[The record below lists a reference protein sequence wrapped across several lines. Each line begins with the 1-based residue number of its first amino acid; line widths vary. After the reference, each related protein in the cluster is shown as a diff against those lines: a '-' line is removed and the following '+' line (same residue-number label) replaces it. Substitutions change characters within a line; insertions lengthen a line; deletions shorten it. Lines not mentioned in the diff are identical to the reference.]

1 MLLIPENRRSVFAP
15 LCSLERIMNICL
27 LGYRSNPFS
36 GGQGVYLYYLSR
48 ALVEVGHQ
56 VDVISGP
63 PYPELDPRVTLI
75 RLPSLDLYAEG
86 EDVRRFRLRYLRSVT
101 DAFEYFSTIS
111 GGFPEPYT
119 FGRRVQQYFQSNPNP
134 YDVIHDNQCLA
145 WGTLGLQR
153 MGLPVVTTI
162 HHPITRDLDI
172 ALAAADT
179 LGLRL
184 LTKRWHSFLR
194 MQKQVIRQ
202 LTHKVTVS
210 HAARADIESAF
221 GLPNR
226 SLHVIHN
233 GIDLDRFKPASQ
245 EVGTEKNRLTP
256 TIMTTASADS
266 PLKGL
271 DTLLRA
277 FALVLHDEPLVRLTL
292 IGALKPDGDTRKLIE
307 HLKIGHAIDEKG
319 RVTAEEMV
327 SLYQSATLAVVPSVY
342 EGFGFPAG
350 EAMACGVP
358 LVSTSGGALPEVVG
372 DAGVTVPVQDP
383 GAMAAAI
390 TELLKDSERRQAL
403 GKAGLARVTK
413 EFSWS
418 RAAAQYLDLYH
429 QVIEQTPCR

>member
-1 MLLIPENRRSVFAP
+1 
-15 LCSLERIMNICL
+15 MNICL

-48 ALVEVGHQ
+48 ALVEAGHQ

-75 RLPSLDLYAEG
+75 QLPSLDLYAEG

-119 FGRRVQQYFQSNPNP
+119 FGRRVQRYFQSNPNN

-145 WGTLGLQR
+145 WGTLGLQQ

-179 LGLRL
+179 FGLRL
-184 LTKRWHSFLR
+184 LIKRWHSFLR
-194 MQKQVIRQ
+194 MQKRVIRQ
-202 LTHKVTVS
+202 LAHKVTVS

-221 GLPNR
+221 GLPSQ

-233 GIDLDRFKPASQ
+233 GIDLDRFKPASL
-245 EVGTEKNRLTP
+245 EVGTKKDRPNP

-277 FALVLHDEPLVRLTL
+277 FALVLRDEPLVRLTL

-372 DAGVTVPVQDP
+372 DAGITVPVQDP
-383 GAMAAAI
+383 GAMAVAI
-390 TELLKDSERRQAL
+390 TALLRDSERRHAL
-403 GKAGLARVTK
+403 GQAGLTRVTK

>member
-1 MLLIPENRRSVFAP
+1 
-15 LCSLERIMNICL
+15 MNICL

-48 ALVEVGHQ
+48 ALVEAGHQ

-75 RLPSLDLYAEG
+75 QLPSLDLYAEG
-86 EDVRRFRLRYLRSVT
+86 KDIRRFRLRYLKSVT

-119 FGRRVQQYFQSNPNP
+119 FGRRVHRYFQSNPNT
-134 YDVIHDNQCLA
+134 YHVIHDNQCLA

-179 LGLRL
+179 FGLRL
-184 LTKRWHSFLR
+184 LIKRWHSFLR

-202 LTHKVTVS
+202 LAHKVTVS

-221 GLPNR
+221 GLPSQ

-233 GIDLDRFKPASQ
+233 GIDLDRFKPASH
-245 EVGTEKNRLTP
+245 EVGTKKDRQNP

-372 DAGVTVPVQDP
+372 DAGITVPVQDP

-390 TELLKDSERRQAL
+390 TALLRDSERRHAL
-403 GKAGLARVTK
+403 GQAGLARVTK

>member
-1 MLLIPENRRSVFAP
+1 
-15 LCSLERIMNICL
+15 MNICL

-48 ALVEVGHQ
+48 ALVEAGHQ

-75 RLPSLDLYAEG
+75 QLPSLDLYAEG
-86 EDVRRFRLRYLRSVT
+86 EDVRRFRFRYLRSVT

-119 FGRRVQQYFQSNPNP
+119 FGRRVQRYFQSNPNT

-162 HHPITRDLDI
+162 HHPIPRDLDI

-179 LGLRL
+179 FGLRL
-184 LTKRWHSFLR
+184 LIKRWHWFLY

-202 LTHKVTVS
+202 LAHKVTVS

-221 GLPNR
+221 GLPSQ

-233 GIDLDRFKPASQ
+233 GIDLDHFKPASHQ
-245 EVGTEKNRLTP
+245 VGTRKNRPTP

-277 FALVLHDEPLVRLTL
+277 FALVLHDEPFVRLTL
-292 IGALKPDGDTRKLIE
+292 IGALKPDGDTRKLIK

-390 TELLKDSERRQAL
+390 TALLKDSERRHAL
-403 GKAGLARVTK
+403 SQAGLARVTK

-429 QVIEQTPCR
+429 QVIEQTQCR

>member
-1 MLLIPENRRSVFAP
+1 
-15 LCSLERIMNICL
+15 MNICL

-36 GGQGVYLYYLSR
+36 GGQGVYLHYLSR
-48 ALVEVGHQ
+48 ALVEAGHQ

-75 RLPSLDLYAEG
+75 KLPSLDLYAEG
-86 EDVRRFRLRYLRSVT
+86 QDVRRFRLRYLRSVT

-119 FGRRVQQYFQSNPNP
+119 FGRRVQRYFQSNPNT
-134 YDVIHDNQCLA
+134 YHVIHDNQCLA

-162 HHPITRDLDI
+162 HHPITRDLEI

-179 LGLRL
+179 FGLRL
-184 LTKRWHSFLR
+184 LIKRWHSFLR

-202 LTHKVTVS
+202 LAHKVTVS

-221 GLPNR
+221 GLPSQ

-233 GIDLDRFKPASQ
+233 GIDLDRFKPASH
-245 EVGTEKNRLTP
+245 EVGTKKDRPNP

-277 FALVLHDEPLVRLTL
+277 FALVLRDKPLARLTL
-292 IGALKPDGDTRKLIE
+292 IGALKPDGDTRKQIE

-372 DAGVTVPVQDP
+372 DAGITVPVQDP

-390 TELLKDSERRQAL
+390 TALLKDSERQQTL
-403 GKAGLARVTK
+403 GQAGLARVTK

>member
-1 MLLIPENRRSVFAP
+1 
-15 LCSLERIMNICL
+15 MNICL

-48 ALVEVGHQ
+48 ALVEAGHQ

-75 RLPSLDLYAEG
+75 KLPSLDLYAEG
-86 EDVRRFRLRYLRSVT
+86 QDVRRFRLRYLRSVT

-119 FGRRVQQYFQSNPNP
+119 FGRRVQRYFQSNPNT

-145 WGTLGLQR
+145 WGTLGLQQ

-179 LGLRL
+179 FGLRL
-184 LTKRWHSFLR
+184 LIKRWHSFLR

-202 LTHKVTVS
+202 LAHKVTVS

-221 GLPNR
+221 GLPSQ

-233 GIDLDRFKPASQ
+233 GIDLDRFKPASH
-245 EVGTEKNRLTP
+245 EVETKKDRPTP

-372 DAGVTVPVQDP
+372 DAGITVPVQDP

-390 TELLKDSERRQAL
+390 TALLKDSERRHAL
-403 GKAGLARVTK
+403 GQAGLTRVTK

-418 RAAAQYLDLYH
+418 RAPAQYLDLYH
-429 QVIEQTPCR
+429 QVIEQTSCR

>member
-1 MLLIPENRRSVFAP
+1 
-15 LCSLERIMNICL
+15 MNICL

-48 ALVEVGHQ
+48 ALVEAGHQ

-75 RLPSLDLYAEG
+75 QLPSLDLYAEG
-86 EDVRRFRLRYLRSVT
+86 QDVRRFRLRYLRSVT

-119 FGRRVQQYFQSNPNP
+119 FGRRVQRYFQSNPNT

-145 WGTLGLQR
+145 WGTLGLQQ

-179 LGLRL
+179 FGLRL
-184 LTKRWHSFLR
+184 LIKRWHSFLR

-202 LTHKVTVS
+202 LAHKVTVS

-221 GLPNR
+221 GLPSQ
-226 SLHVIHN
+226 SLRVIHN
-233 GIDLDRFKPASQ
+233 GIDLDRFKPASH
-245 EVGTEKNRLTP
+245 EVGTKKDRPNP

-277 FALVLHDEPLVRLTL
+277 FALVLRDEPLARLAL
-292 IGALKPDGDTRKLIE
+292 IGALKPDGDTRKQIE

-372 DAGVTVPVQDP
+372 DAGITVPVQDP

-390 TELLKDSERRQAL
+390 TALLRDSERRHAL
-403 GKAGLARVTK
+403 GQAGLARVTK

>member
-1 MLLIPENRRSVFAP
+1 
-15 LCSLERIMNICL
+15 MNICL

-48 ALVEVGHQ
+48 ALVEAGHQ

-75 RLPSLDLYAEG
+75 QLPSLDLYAEG
-86 EDVRRFRLRYLRSVT
+86 EDVRRFRFRYLRSVT

-162 HHPITRDLDI
+162 HHPIIRDLDI

-179 LGLRL
+179 FGLRL
-184 LTKRWHSFLR
+184 LIKRWHSFLR

-202 LTHKVTVS
+202 LAHKVTVS

-221 GLPNR
+221 GLPSQ
-226 SLHVIHN
+226 SLRVIHN
-233 GIDLDRFKPASQ
+233 GIDLDRFKPASH
-245 EVGTEKNRLTP
+245 EVRGGENRPTP

-277 FALVLHDEPLVRLTL
+277 FALVLHDEPLVRLIL

-319 RVTAEEMV
+319 RVTAEDMV

-383 GAMAAAI
+383 RAMAAAI
-390 TELLKDSERRQAL
+390 SELLKDSERRQAL
-403 GKAGLARVTK
+403 GQAGLARVTK

>member
-1 MLLIPENRRSVFAP
+1 
-15 LCSLERIMNICL
+15 MNICL

-48 ALVEVGHQ
+48 ALVEAGHQ

-75 RLPSLDLYAEG
+75 QLPSLDLYAEG
-86 EDVRRFRLRYLRSVT
+86 KDIRRFRLRYLRSVT

-119 FGRRVQQYFQSNPNP
+119 FGRRVQRYFQSNPNT

-145 WGTLGLQR
+145 WGTLGLQQ

-179 LGLRL
+179 FGLRL
-184 LTKRWHSFLR
+184 LIKRWHSFLR

-202 LTHKVTVS
+202 LAHKVTVS

-221 GLPNR
+221 GLPSQ
-226 SLHVIHN
+226 SLRVIHN
-233 GIDLDRFKPASQ
+233 GIDLDRFKPASH
-245 EVGTEKNRLTP
+245 EVGTKKDRPNP

-372 DAGVTVPVQDP
+372 DAGITVPVQDP

-390 TELLKDSERRQAL
+390 TALLRDSERRHAL
-403 GKAGLARVTK
+403 GQAGLARVTK

>member
-1 MLLIPENRRSVFAP
+1 
-15 LCSLERIMNICL
+15 
-27 LGYRSNPFS
+27 
-36 GGQGVYLYYLSR
+36 
-48 ALVEVGHQ
+48 
-56 VDVISGP
+56 
-63 PYPELDPRVTLI
+63 
-75 RLPSLDLYAEG
+75 
-86 EDVRRFRLRYLRSVT
+86 
-101 DAFEYFSTIS
+101 
-111 GGFPEPYT
+111 
-119 FGRRVQQYFQSNPNP
+119 
-134 YDVIHDNQCLA
+134 
-145 WGTLGLQR
+145 

-179 LGLRL
+179 FGLRL
-184 LTKRWHSFLR
+184 LIKRWHWFLR

-202 LTHKVTVS
+202 LAHKVTVS
-210 HAARADIESAF
+210 HASRADIESAF
-221 GLPNR
+221 GLPSQ

-233 GIDLDRFKPASQ
+233 GIDLDHFKPASHQ
-245 EVGTEKNRLTP
+245 VGTRKNRPTP

-277 FALVLHDEPLVRLTL
+277 FALVLHDEPFVRLTL
-292 IGALKPDGDTRKLIE
+292 IGALKPDGDTRELIE

-319 RVTAEEMV
+319 RVTVEEMV

-390 TELLKDSERRQAL
+390 TALLKDSERRHAL
-403 GKAGLARVTK
+403 GQAGLARVTK

>member
-1 MLLIPENRRSVFAP
+1 
-15 LCSLERIMNICL
+15 MNICL

-36 GGQGVYLYYLSR
+36 GGQGVYLHYLSR
-48 ALVEVGHQ
+48 ALVEAGHQ

-75 RLPSLDLYAEG
+75 KLPSLDLYAEG
-86 EDVRRFRLRYLRSVT
+86 QDVRRFRLRYLRSVT

-119 FGRRVQQYFQSNPNP
+119 FGRRVQRYFQSNPNT
-134 YDVIHDNQCLA
+134 YHVIHDNQCLA
-145 WGTLGLQR
+145 WGTLALQR
-153 MGLPVVTTI
+153 IGLPVVTTI
-162 HHPITRDLDI
+162 HHPITRDQDI

-179 LGLRL
+179 FGLRL
-184 LTKRWHSFLR
+184 LIKRWYWFLR
-194 MQKQVIRQ
+194 MQKQVIRR
-202 LTHKVTVS
+202 LAHKVTVS

-221 GLPNR
+221 GLPSQ

-233 GIDLDRFKPASQ
+233 GIDLDRFKPASLD
-245 EVGTEKNRLTP
+245 VGTRKDRPTP

-327 SLYQSATLAVVPSVY
+327 SFYQSATLAVVPSVY

-372 DAGVTVPVQDP
+372 DAGITVPVQDP

-390 TELLKDSERRQAL
+390 TALLKDSERRHAL
-403 GKAGLARVTK
+403 GQAGLARVTK

>member
-1 MLLIPENRRSVFAP
+1 
-15 LCSLERIMNICL
+15 
-27 LGYRSNPFS
+27 
-36 GGQGVYLYYLSR
+36 
-48 ALVEVGHQ
+48 
-56 VDVISGP
+56 
-63 PYPELDPRVTLI
+63 
-75 RLPSLDLYAEG
+75 
-86 EDVRRFRLRYLRSVT
+86 VT

-145 WGTLGLQR
+145 WGTLDLQR

-179 LGLRL
+179 FGLRL
-184 LTKRWHSFLR
+184 LIKRWHSFLR

-202 LTHKVTVS
+202 LAHKVTVS

-221 GLPNR
+221 GLPSQ

-233 GIDLDRFKPASQ
+233 GIDLDRFKPASH
-245 EVGTEKNRLTP
+245 EVGTKKDRPNP

-372 DAGVTVPVQDP
+372 NAGVTVPVQDP

-390 TELLKDSERRQAL
+390 TALLKDSERQQAL
-403 GKAGLARVTK
+403 GQAGLARVTK

>member
-1 MLLIPENRRSVFAP
+1 
-15 LCSLERIMNICL
+15 MNICL

-48 ALVEVGHQ
+48 ALVEAGHQ

-75 RLPSLDLYAEG
+75 QLPSLDLYAEG

-119 FGRRVQQYFQSNPNP
+119 FGRRVQRYFQSNPNT

-145 WGTLGLQR
+145 WGTLGLQQ

-179 LGLRL
+179 FGLRL
-184 LTKRWHSFLR
+184 LIKRWHSFLR

-202 LTHKVTVS
+202 LAHKVTVS

-221 GLPNR
+221 GLPSQ
-226 SLHVIHN
+226 SLRVIHN
-233 GIDLDRFKPASQ
+233 GIDLDRFKPASH
-245 EVGTEKNRLTP
+245 EVGTKKDRPNP

-277 FALVLHDEPLVRLTL
+277 FALVLRDEPLVRLTL

-372 DAGVTVPVQDP
+372 DAGITVPVQDP

-390 TELLKDSERRQAL
+390 IALLRDSERRHAL
-403 GKAGLARVTK
+403 GQAGLARVTK

-429 QVIEQTPCR
+429 QVIEQPPCR

>member
-1 MLLIPENRRSVFAP
+1 
-15 LCSLERIMNICL
+15 MNICL

-48 ALVEVGHQ
+48 ALIEAGHQ

-63 PYPELDPRVTLI
+63 PYPELDPRVSLI
-75 RLPSLDLYAEG
+75 QLPSLDLYAEG
-86 EDVRRFRLRYLRSVT
+86 ENVRRFRLRYLRSVT

-119 FGRRVQQYFQSNPNP
+119 FGRRVQRYFQSNPNT

-179 LGLRL
+179 FGLRL
-184 LTKRWHSFLR
+184 LIKRWHSFLR

-202 LTHKVTVS
+202 LAHKVTVS

-221 GLPNR
+221 GLPSQ

-233 GIDLDRFKPASQ
+233 GIDLDRFKPASH
-245 EVGTEKNRLTP
+245 EVGTKKDRPTP

-372 DAGVTVPVQDP
+372 DAGITVPVQDP

-390 TELLKDSERRQAL
+390 TALLKDSERRHAL
-403 GKAGLARVTK
+403 GQAGLAHVTK

-418 RAAAQYLDLYH
+418 RAAAQYVDLYH

>member
-1 MLLIPENRRSVFAP
+1 
-15 LCSLERIMNICL
+15 MNICL

-48 ALVEVGHQ
+48 ALVEAGHQ

-75 RLPSLDLYAEG
+75 QLPSLDLYAEG
-86 EDVRRFRLRYLRSVT
+86 EDVRRFRFRYLRSVT

-119 FGRRVQQYFQSNPNP
+119 FGRRVQRYFQSNPNT
-134 YDVIHDNQCLA
+134 YDVIHDNQCIA

-179 LGLRL
+179 FGLRL
-184 LTKRWHSFLR
+184 LIKRWHWFLR

-202 LTHKVTVS
+202 LAHKVTVS

-221 GLPNR
+221 GLPSQ

-233 GIDLDRFKPASQ
+233 GIDLDRFKPASH
-245 EVGTEKNRLTP
+245 EVGTRKNRPTH

-277 FALVLHDEPLVRLTL
+277 FALVLHDEPLVRLKL

-307 HLKIGHAIDEKG
+307 HLKIDHAIDEKG
-319 RVTAEEMV
+319 RVTAKEMV

-358 LVSTSGGALPEVVG
+358 LVSTSGGALPEIVG

-383 GAMAAAI
+383 GALAAAI
-390 TELLKDSERRQAL
+390 TALLKDSERRYAL
-403 GKAGLARVTK
+403 GQAGLARVTK

>member
-1 MLLIPENRRSVFAP
+1 
-15 LCSLERIMNICL
+15 
-27 LGYRSNPFS
+27 
-36 GGQGVYLYYLSR
+36 
-48 ALVEVGHQ
+48 
-56 VDVISGP
+56 
-63 PYPELDPRVTLI
+63 
-75 RLPSLDLYAEG
+75 
-86 EDVRRFRLRYLRSVT
+86 
-101 DAFEYFSTIS
+101 
-111 GGFPEPYT
+111 
-119 FGRRVQQYFQSNPNP
+119 
-134 YDVIHDNQCLA
+134 
-145 WGTLGLQR
+145 
-153 MGLPVVTTI
+153 
-162 HHPITRDLDI
+162 
-172 ALAAADT
+172 
-179 LGLRL
+179 
-184 LTKRWHSFLR
+184 
-194 MQKQVIRQ
+194 
-202 LTHKVTVS
+202 
-210 HAARADIESAF
+210 
-221 GLPNR
+221 
-226 SLHVIHN
+226 
-233 GIDLDRFKPASQ
+233 
-245 EVGTEKNRLTP
+245 
-256 TIMTTASADS
+256 MTTASADS

-319 RVTAEEMV
+319 RVTAEDMV

>member
-1 MLLIPENRRSVFAP
+1 
-15 LCSLERIMNICL
+15 MNICL

-48 ALVEVGHQ
+48 ALVEAGHQ

-63 PYPELDPRVTLI
+63 PYPELDPRVSLI
-75 RLPSLDLYAEG
+75 QLPSLDLYAEG

-101 DAFEYFSTIS
+101 DAVEYFSTIS

-119 FGRRVQQYFQSNPNP
+119 FGRRVQRYFQSNPNT

-179 LGLRL
+179 FGLRL
-184 LTKRWHSFLR
+184 LIKRWHSFLR

-202 LTHKVTVS
+202 LAHKVTVS

-221 GLPNR
+221 GLPSQ

-233 GIDLDRFKPASQ
+233 GIDLDRFKPASL
-245 EVGTEKNRLTP
+245 EVGTKKDRPNP

-277 FALVLHDEPLVRLTL
+277 FALVLHDEPLVRLIL
-292 IGALKPDGDTRKLIE
+292 IGALKPDGDSRKLIE

-372 DAGVTVPVQDP
+372 DAGITVPVQDP

-390 TELLKDSERRQAL
+390 TALLKDSERRHSL
-403 GKAGLARVTK
+403 GQAGLARVTK

>member
-1 MLLIPENRRSVFAP
+1 
-15 LCSLERIMNICL
+15 MNICL

-48 ALVEVGHQ
+48 ALVEAGHQ

-63 PYPELDPRVTLI
+63 PYPELDPRVSLI
-75 RLPSLDLYAEG
+75 PLPSLDLYAEG

-119 FGRRVQQYFQSNPNP
+119 FGRRVQRYFQSNPNT

-179 LGLRL
+179 FGLRL
-184 LTKRWHSFLR
+184 LIKRWHSFLR

-202 LTHKVTVS
+202 LAHKVTVS

-221 GLPNR
+221 GLPSQ

-233 GIDLDRFKPASQ
+233 GIDLDRFKPASH
-245 EVGTEKNRLTP
+245 EVETKKDRPTP

-319 RVTAEEMV
+319 RVTADEMV

-372 DAGVTVPVQDP
+372 DAGITVPVQDP

-390 TELLKDSERRQAL
+390 TALLRDSERRHAL
-403 GKAGLARVTK
+403 GQAGLTRVTK

>member
-1 MLLIPENRRSVFAP
+1 
-15 LCSLERIMNICL
+15 MNICL

-36 GGQGVYLYYLSR
+36 GGQGVYLHYLSR
-48 ALVEVGHQ
+48 ALVEAGHQ

-75 RLPSLDLYAEG
+75 KLPSLDLYAEG
-86 EDVRRFRLRYLRSVT
+86 QDVRRFRLRYLRSVT

-119 FGRRVQQYFQSNPNP
+119 FGRRVQRYFQSNPNT
-134 YDVIHDNQCLA
+134 YHVIHDNQCLA

-179 LGLRL
+179 FGLRL
-184 LTKRWHSFLR
+184 LIKRWHSFLR

-202 LTHKVTVS
+202 LAHKVTVS

-221 GLPNR
+221 GLPSQ

-233 GIDLDRFKPASQ
+233 GIDLDRFKPASH
-245 EVGTEKNRLTP
+245 EVETKKDRPTP

-372 DAGVTVPVQDP
+372 DAGITVPVQDP

-390 TELLKDSERRQAL
+390 TALLKDSERRHAL
-403 GKAGLARVTK
+403 GQAGLARVTK

-429 QVIEQTPCR
+429 QVIEQTSCR

>member
-1 MLLIPENRRSVFAP
+1 
-15 LCSLERIMNICL
+15 MNICL

-48 ALVEVGHQ
+48 ALVEAGHQ

-75 RLPSLDLYAEG
+75 QLPSLDLYAEG

-119 FGRRVQQYFQSNPNP
+119 FGRRVQRYFQSNPNT

-145 WGTLGLQR
+145 WGTLGLQQ

-179 LGLRL
+179 FGLRL
-184 LTKRWHSFLR
+184 LIKRWHSFLR

-202 LTHKVTVS
+202 LAHKVTVS

-221 GLPNR
+221 GLPSQ

-233 GIDLDRFKPASQ
+233 GIDLDRFKPASR
-245 EVGTEKNRLTP
+245 EVGTKKDTP
-256 TIMTTASADS
+256 TLTIMTTASADS

-277 FALVLHDEPLVRLTL
+277 FALVLRDVPLVRLTL

-307 HLKIGHAIDEKG
+307 HLQIGHAIDEKG

-372 DAGVTVPVQDP
+372 DAGITVPVQDP

-390 TELLKDSERRQAL
+390 TALLRDSERRHAL
-403 GKAGLARVTK
+403 GQAGLARVTK

>member
-1 MLLIPENRRSVFAP
+1 
-15 LCSLERIMNICL
+15 MNICL

-48 ALVEVGHQ
+48 ALVEAGHQ

-63 PYPELDPRVTLI
+63 PYPELDPRVALI
-75 RLPSLDLYAEG
+75 QLPSLDLYAEG
-86 EDVRRFRLRYLRSVT
+86 EDVRRFRFRYLRSVT

-119 FGRRVQQYFQSNPNP
+119 FGRRVQRYFQSNPNT

-179 LGLRL
+179 FGLRL
-184 LTKRWHSFLR
+184 LIKRWHWFLR

-221 GLPNR
+221 GLPSE

-245 EVGTEKNRLTP
+245 QVGMRKNRPTP

-271 DTLLRA
+271 NTLLRA

-292 IGALKPDGDTRKLIE
+292 IGALKPDGDTRELIE

-319 RVTAEEMV
+319 RVTTEEMV

-372 DAGVTVPVQDP
+372 NAGVTVPVQDP

-390 TELLKDSERRQAL
+390 TALLKDSERRHAL
-403 GKAGLARVTK
+403 SQAGLARVTK

-429 QVIEQTPCR
+429 QVIEQTQCR

>member
-1 MLLIPENRRSVFAP
+1 
-15 LCSLERIMNICL
+15 
-27 LGYRSNPFS
+27 
-36 GGQGVYLYYLSR
+36 
-48 ALVEVGHQ
+48 
-56 VDVISGP
+56 
-63 PYPELDPRVTLI
+63 
-75 RLPSLDLYAEG
+75 
-86 EDVRRFRLRYLRSVT
+86 
-101 DAFEYFSTIS
+101 
-111 GGFPEPYT
+111 
-119 FGRRVQQYFQSNPNP
+119 
-134 YDVIHDNQCLA
+134 VIHDNQCLA

-172 ALAAADT
+172 ALAAAAT
-179 LGLRL
+179 FGLRL
-184 LTKRWHSFLR
+184 LIKRWHSFLR

-202 LTHKVTVS
+202 LAHKVTVS

-221 GLPNR
+221 GLPSQ

-233 GIDLDRFKPASQ
+233 GIDLDRFKPASH
-245 EVGTEKNRLTP
+245 EVGTKKDRPTP

-271 DTLLRA
+271 DTLLHA
-277 FALVLHDEPLVRLTL
+277 FALVLQDEPLVRLTL

-390 TELLKDSERRQAL
+390 TALLKDSERRHAL
-403 GKAGLARVTK
+403 GQAGLTRVTK

-418 RAAAQYLDLYH
+418 RAATQYLDLYH

>member
-1 MLLIPENRRSVFAP
+1 
-15 LCSLERIMNICL
+15 MNICL

-48 ALVEVGHQ
+48 ALVEAGHQ

-75 RLPSLDLYAEG
+75 QLPSLDLYAEG
-86 EDVRRFRLRYLRSVT
+86 KDVRRFRLRYLRSVT

-119 FGRRVQQYFQSNPNP
+119 FGRRVQRYFQSNPNT

-179 LGLRL
+179 FGLRL
-184 LTKRWHSFLR
+184 LIKRWHSFLR

-202 LTHKVTVS
+202 LAHKVTVS

-221 GLPNR
+221 GLPSQ

-233 GIDLDRFKPASQ
+233 GIDLDRFKPASH
-245 EVGTEKNRLTP
+245 EVGTKKDRPNP

-372 DAGVTVPVQDP
+372 DAGITVPVQDP

-390 TELLKDSERRQAL
+390 TALLKDSERRHAL
-403 GKAGLARVTK
+403 GQAGLARVTK

>member
-1 MLLIPENRRSVFAP
+1 
-15 LCSLERIMNICL
+15 MNICL

-48 ALVEVGHQ
+48 ALVEAGHQ

-63 PYPELDPRVTLI
+63 PYPELDPRVSLI
-75 RLPSLDLYAEG
+75 QLPSLDLYAEG
-86 EDVRRFRLRYLRSVT
+86 ENVRRFRLRYLRSVT

-119 FGRRVQQYFQSNPNP
+119 FGRRVQRYFQSNPNT

-179 LGLRL
+179 FGLRL
-184 LTKRWHSFLR
+184 LIKRWHSFLR

-202 LTHKVTVS
+202 LAHKVTVS

-221 GLPNR
+221 GLPNQ

-233 GIDLDRFKPASQ
+233 GIDLDRFKPASH
-245 EVGTEKNRLTP
+245 EVGTKKDRPTP
-256 TIMTTASADS
+256 KIMTTASADS

-277 FALVLHDEPLVRLTL
+277 FALVLHDEPLARLTL
-292 IGALKPDGDTRKLIE
+292 ISALKPDGDTRKLIE

-327 SLYQSATLAVVPSVY
+327 LLYQSATLAVVPSVY

-390 TELLKDSERRQAL
+390 TALLKDSERRHAL
-403 GKAGLARVTK
+403 GQAGLTRVTK

>member
-1 MLLIPENRRSVFAP
+1 
-15 LCSLERIMNICL
+15 MNICL

-172 ALAAADT
+172 ALAASDT

-319 RVTAEEMV
+319 RVTAEDMV

-429 QVIEQTPCR
+429 QVIEQTPCH

>member
-1 MLLIPENRRSVFAP
+1 
-15 LCSLERIMNICL
+15 MNICL

-48 ALVEVGHQ
+48 ALVEAGHQ

-75 RLPSLDLYAEG
+75 KLPSLDLYAEG
-86 EDVRRFRLRYLRSVT
+86 QDVRRFRLRYLRSVT

-119 FGRRVQQYFQSNPNP
+119 FGRRVQRYFQSNPNT
-134 YDVIHDNQCLA
+134 YHVIHDNQCLA
-145 WGTLGLQR
+145 WGTLGLQQ

-179 LGLRL
+179 FGLRL
-184 LTKRWHSFLR
+184 LIKRWHSFLR

-202 LTHKVTVS
+202 LAHKVTVS

-221 GLPNR
+221 GLPSQ

-233 GIDLDRFKPASQ
+233 GIDLDRFKPASH
-245 EVGTEKNRLTP
+245 EVETKKDRPTP

-372 DAGVTVPVQDP
+372 DAGITVPVQDP

-390 TELLKDSERRQAL
+390 TALLKDSERRHAL
-403 GKAGLARVTK
+403 GQAGLTRVTK

-429 QVIEQTPCR
+429 QVIEQTSCR